1 MKYLC
6 LGPGGTGI
14 FTIAGFLKRH
24 EARLGEVH
32 EIAWCS
38 AGSILGLFMSVGY
51 SMDEIVDILFSA
63 DMEKFVKIKVASFF
77 TNFGFVDTGPIRE
90 EFVRL
95 CRCDPT
101 FSQLNKKFYVAAFC
115 LNTGET
121 VYFSRDSHPDM
132 KVIDAVLMSMS
143 VPLIFSTGR
152 FNGYTYTDGG
162 INEAVPVTPFLGKK
176 PHEVF
181 CVKLKSTQKYQ
192 EEIRTHIQFLEALL
206 RSTLNNRR
214 TYTLEHMQV
223 VELDVGEIN
232 VFDFSIDLETKGKL
246 YTKGFDQG

>member
-1 MKYLC
+1 MRYLC
-6 LGPGGTGI
+6 IGPGGTGI

-24 EARLGEVH
+24 ESSLKDVE
-32 EIAWCS
+32 EISGSS
-38 AGSILGLFMSVGY
+38 AGAILGLFLTLGY

-101 FSQLNKKFYVAAFC
+101 FSDLDKKLYVAAFC
-115 LNTGET
+115 LNTSET

-143 VPLIFSTGR
+143 VPLIFSTGKYK
-152 FNGYTYTDGG
+152 GYTYTDGG
-162 INEAVPVTPFLGKK
+162 TTESFPVTPFLGKQ
-176 PHEVF
+176 PHQVF
-181 CVKLKSTQKYQ
+181 CIKLKSTKKYQ
-192 EEIRTHIQFLEALL
+192 EEIKNHIQFLEALL

-214 TYTLEHMQV
+214 STVIENMSV
-223 VELDVGEIN
+223 VELDVGELN
-232 VFDFSIDLETKGKL
+232 VFDFTIDLETKGKL
-246 YTKGFDQG
+246 YTKGFDHG

>member
-1 MKYLC
+1 MRYLC
-6 LGPGGTGI
+6 IGPGGTGI
-14 FTIAGFLKRH
+14 FTMAGFLKRN
-24 EARLGEVH
+24 ESALDDVE
-32 EIAWCS
+32 EISGAS
-38 AGSILGLFMSVGY
+38 AGAILGLFISLGY

-63 DMEKFVKIKVASFF
+63 NMEKFVKIKVASFF
-77 TNFGFVDTGPIRE
+77 TNFGFVDTAPIRE
-90 EFVRL
+90 EFVRM

-101 FSQLNKKFYVAAFC
+101 FAELDKKFHVAAFC
-115 LNTGET
+115 LNTSET

-162 INEAVPVTPFLGKK
+162 TTEAFPVTPFLGKK
-176 PHEVF
+176 PHEIL
-181 CVKLKSTQKYQ
+181 CIKLKSSKKYQ

-206 RSTLNNRR
+206 RSMLNNRR
-214 TYTLEHMQV
+214 SHVLENTRV
-223 VELDVGEIN
+223 VELDVGELN

-246 YTKGFDQG
+246 YTKGYDHG

>member
-6 LGPGGTGI
+6 IGPGGTGI
-14 FTIAGFLKRH
+14 FTIAGFLKRR
-24 EARLGEVH
+24 ESSLDGVE
-32 EIAWCS
+32 EISGAS
-38 AGSILGLFMSVGY
+38 AGAILGLFLSLGY

-63 DMEKFVKIKVASFF
+63 DMEKFVKIKVSSFF
-77 TNFGFVDTGPIRE
+77 TNFGFVDTTPIRD

-95 CRCDPT
+95 CRGDPT
-101 FSQLNKKFYVAAFC
+101 FSELNKKLYVAAFC
-115 LNTGET
+115 LNTSET

-152 FNGYTYTDGG
+152 FQGYTYTDGG
-162 INEAVPVTPFLGKK
+162 TTEAFPITPFLGKK
-176 PHEVF
+176 PHEIL
-181 CVKLKSTQKYQ
+181 CIKLKSTKKYQ
-192 EEIRTHIQFLEALL
+192 EEIRNHIQFLEALL

-214 TYTLEHMQV
+214 AHVVENTQV
-223 VELDVGEIN
+223 IELDVGELN

-246 YTKGFDQG
+246 YTKGFDHG